1 MSRFFAPLWN
11 DLTKIMSH
19 IRCLLLSPTQ
29 LELKT
34 LVSHLS
40 DQELEGVSMEV
51 CGFGPVSAAAQTSL
65 LVARH
70 QPKMVLLAG
79 IAGSLD
85 QRCEV
90 GSAYEFYRVRSY
102 GIGVGDGEHFLSAG
116 QAGWNQLQ
124 RENNSNSVA
133 IGDAISRSNENPNL
147 DCQFDKSGE
156 LLSVCAASASASEVS
171 VKKKLCPDAIAEDM
185 EGFAVAAACL
195 MNMVPWGIV
204 RGISNH
210 AGDRVKSNWQVAKAL
225 KNAAKYVSRNL
236 VNNR

>member
-1 MSRFFAPLWN
+1 
-11 DLTKIMSH
+11 MSH

-29 LELKT
+29 FELRT

-40 DQELEGVSMEV
+40 DQELEGVSTEV
-51 CGFGPVSAAAQTSL
+51 CGFGPVCAAAQTSL
-65 LVARH
+65 LVAKL

-85 QRCEV
+85 QRCAV

-102 GIGVGDGEHFLSAG
+102 GIGVGDGEHFRSAG
-116 QAGWNQLQ
+116 QVGWNQLQ
-124 RENNSNSVA
+124 GENNSNSDA
-133 IGDAISRSNENPNL
+133 IGDAISRLNETPNL

-171 VKKKLCPDAIAEDM
+171 VKKQLCPDAIAEDM

-225 KNAAKYVSRNL
+225 QNAAKHVSRNL
-236 VNNR
+236 ANNR

>member
-1 MSRFFAPLWN
+1 
-11 DLTKIMSH
+11 
-19 IRCLLLSPTQ
+19 
-29 LELKT
+29 
-34 LVSHLS
+34 
-40 DQELEGVSMEV
+40 
-51 CGFGPVSAAAQTSL
+51 
-65 LVARH
+65 
-70 QPKMVLLAG
+70 MVLLAG

-133 IGDAISRSNENPNL
+133 IGDVISRSNENPNL

-195 MNMVPWGIV
+195 VNMVPWGIV

-225 KNAAKYVSRNL
+225 QNAAKYVSRNL
-236 VNNR
+236 ANNR

>member
-1 MSRFFAPLWN
+1 MSRFFAPPWN